1 MGDLLDDAELARR
14 YFLGGCCGLPWLW
27 VVNCAYFYPKFKE
40 GTISPEARSCE
51 WMWIRKK

>member
-51 WMWIRKK
+51 